1 MEIDKSIFSKEI
13 MVPFSGQKFTIQ
25 RVRFKDFMRALG
37 GMALPMAEATQ
48 DAIAQFMEK
57 TKADPEAEEKALR
70 FYVSRGVIEPK
81 VWFGEEAECPPDQ
94 IYHARLGSDLD
105 VLATE
110 IMKYSYGMAMAQLE
124 NFFFQQTGTGNSRL
138 DGAEIRPEA
147 VEPAA

>member
-1 MEIDKSIFSKEI
+1 MEIVELQKEI
-13 MVPFSGQKFTIQ
+13 MVPFTGQKFLIQ

-57 TKADPEAEEKALR
+57 AKADPEAEDKALR

-81 VWFGEEAECPPDQ
+81 VWFGEEAECPAGQ

-124 NFFFQQTGTGNSRL
+124 NFFFQQTGTGNPRL